1 MSAWIYNVFCNRFDW
16 DIRTIS
22 RHFGSYKPGE
32 LRKIW
37 HKGLISAVKSSQLS
51 WAGQY
56 KKCVQYDFKFTL
68 EYSAVK
74 SSQLSWAGQ
83 YKKCVQ
89 YGFKFT
95 PVYT

>member
-1 MSAWIYNVFCNRFDW
+1 ME
-16 DIRTIS
+16 
-22 RHFGSYKPGE
+22 HGSKVDTVQ
-32 LRKIW
+32 L
-37 HKGLISAVKSSQLS
+37 KSSQLS

-89 YGFKFT
+89 YGFQFT
-95 PVYT
+95 TEYSAPA